1 MTFRHDN
8 PAMWRGT
15 MQFDRYKKDDAAI
28 LVVVKTD
35 TETDNRVAMIF
46 SDRDTETRRVRGY
59 VPELIKLA

>member
-1 MTFRHDN
+1 
-8 PAMWRGT
+8 MWRGT
-15 MQFDRYKKDDAAI
+15 MQFDRYKKDDAEI

-59 VPELIKLA
+59 APELIKLA